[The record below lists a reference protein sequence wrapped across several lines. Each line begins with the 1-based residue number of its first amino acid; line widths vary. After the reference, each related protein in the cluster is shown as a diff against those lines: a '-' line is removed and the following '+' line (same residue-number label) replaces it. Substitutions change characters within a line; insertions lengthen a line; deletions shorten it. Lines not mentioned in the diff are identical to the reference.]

1 MFSSG
6 RNWVIAFA
14 TAVAV
19 FAAVSLASPVKA
31 DDFDRVES
39 RDEFVQLVAGR
50 ALTRFGI
57 TLNVSP
63 GGEIEGRAFG
73 QPVKG
78 AWRWDGGYFC
88 RDLVFGKESLGPNCQ
103 VVEKRGEVLRFTA
116 DEGKGDHADLR
127 LR

>member
-1 MFSSG
+1 MSRFA
-6 RNWVIAFA
+6 IICA
-14 TAVAV
+14 TA
-19 FAAVSLASPVKA
+19 LAMGTAGPLRA

-57 TLNVSP
+57 TLNVTP
-63 GGEIEGRAFG
+63 EGEIDGRAFG
-73 QPVKG
+73 KRVTG

-88 RDLVFGKESLGPNCQ
+88 RDLAFGTESLGPNCQ

-116 DEGKGDHADLR
+116 DEGKGDQAELR

>member
-1 MFSSG
+1 MARFT
-6 RNWVIAFA
+6 IICA
-14 TAVAV
+14 TALGI
-19 FAAVSLASPVKA
+19 AAGAPAAA

-57 TLNVSP
+57 TLNVTP
-63 GGEIEGRAFG
+63 EGEIDGRAFG
-73 QPVKG
+73 QRVTG

-88 RDLVFGKESLGPNCQ
+88 RDLAFGTESLGPNCQ

>member
-1 MFSSG
+1 MPVYAILCS
-6 RNWVIAFA
+6 IL
-14 TAVAV
+14 
-19 FAAVSLASPVKA
+19 LALAIGGPARA

-63 GGEIEGRAFG
+63 EGAIEGRAFG
-73 QPVKG
+73 KAVTG
-78 AWRWDGGYFC
+78 AWRWDGEHFC
-88 RDLVFGKESLGPNCQ
+88 RDLAFGGESLGPNCQ
-103 VVEKRGEVLRFTA
+103 VVAKRGEVVRFTA
-116 DEGKGDHADLR
+116 DEGRGDHADLR

>member
-1 MFSSG
+1 MPPSALLAC
-6 RNWVIAFA
+6 VLVA
-14 TAVAV
+14 TMAVVAP
-19 FAAVSLASPVKA
+19 ARA

-39 RDEFVQLVAGR
+39 REEFVQLVAGR

-63 GGEIEGRAFG
+63 EGAIEGRAFG
-73 QPVKG
+73 KPVTG
-78 AWRWDGGYFC
+78 AWRWNGGFFC
-88 RDLVFGKESLGPNCQ
+88 RDLAFGGESLGPNCQ

>member
-1 MFSSG
+1 MVRFAIICG
-6 RNWVIAFA
+6 TALAFG
-14 TAVAV
+14 
-19 FAAVSLASPVKA
+19 AAVPVKA

-88 RDLVFGKESLGPNCQ
+88 RDLAFGKESLGPNCQ

>member
-1 MFSSG
+1 MARFAIICAAALTVGTSG
-6 RNWVIAFA
+6 PLR
-14 TAVAV
+14 
-19 FAAVSLASPVKA
+19 A

-39 RDEFVQLVAGR
+39 RDEFVQLVSGR

-63 GGEIEGRAFG
+63 EGAIEGRAFG
-73 QPVKG
+73 RTVTG
-78 AWRWDGGYFC
+78 AWRWDSGYFC
-88 RDLVFGKESLGPNCQ
+88 RDLAFGTESLGPNCQ

-116 DEGKGDHADLR
+116 DEGRGDQAELR